1 MIPFEMYLFKYGVI
15 LGILDLLK
23 LLGKKIYVCIYIY
36 SPNDGLPWALESVK
50 KHRLNK
56 STASVFQK
64 KTWLF

>member
-36 SPNDGLPWALESVK
+36 IPQMMVYHGL
-50 KHRLNK
+50 LNP
-56 STASVFQK
+56 
-64 KTWLF
+64 